1 MVSRRFLLNTL
12 KLSCSSRC
20 SLVINAQVFLLNIT
34 GCSVSNVRQ
43 ISLFTSG
50 VYQKTASIKTKLNNN
65 TRSQLLTRQDVL
77 IVLEKFCRQ
86 QEIRKMA
93 AEKGIDNKLFMDCY
107 IAYQQHCTT
116 MKDLSEGETRLFKEL
131 RRTKSEYERLFA
143 YFLAYSQR
151 LFPHLCHVDE
161 LKDIAN
167 LQQPQSWY
175 PDARSIH
182 RKVIFHAGPTNSGK
196 THSALECFMES
207 YSGVYCGPLRLL
219 AAEVFKRT
227 NDRGVPCD
235 LVTGEDR
242 RYVLDNMQRAN
253 HLSSTVEM
261 LSMEL
266 RLGVAV
272 IDEIQMLR
280 DEQRGWAWTRALLGV
295 ASEEVHLC
303 GEASAIKICEK
314 LLDPIGESIEVRNY
328 ERKSSLTIST
338 HGLRSLKNVHKGDCI
353 VCFSKRQIKQVADG
367 LNKLQ
372 IPFSVIYGSLP
383 PETKLAQAARFN
395 DPNDPTKVLVATD
408 AIGMGLN
415 LNIRRIIFRSL
426 VKPGDGRLIQNHM
439 AVQIAGRAGRY
450 NSPFK
455 NGIVTAMT
463 DDDAAILNDMLQKP
477 IDEIKAAGI
486 APTYEQLECFAQ
498 QLKHFTFVK
507 LLDSFVHFCNCS
519 EEFFLCTT
527 VQNQMRTLALALESI
542 DDNKMP
548 LNVRYTFCTA
558 PLNPEVRTA
567 FLWFKKMAHKF
578 CNGFPLTAQWM
589 KDSISWP
596 LKSPETSSDI
606 KHLEECYDILTA
618 YLWLGYRFPEMF
630 PDMEIVRDMCRTVN
644 KHIDNGLRLIHC

>member
-1 MVSRRFLLNTL
+1 MINGRFLSNTL
-12 KLSCSSRC
+12 KLSRSNRC
-20 SLVINAQVFLLNIT
+20 PLVVNAQVFLLNIT
-34 GCSVSNVRQ
+34 GCSVSNVRHFL
-43 ISLFTSG
+43 LFPSG
-50 VYQKTASIKTKLNNN
+50 VHQKTASIKTKPINS
-65 TRSQLLTRQDVL
+65 TKSQLLTRQDVL
-77 IVLEKFCRQ
+77 VVLEKFCRQ
-86 QEIRKMA
+86 QDIRKMA
-93 AEKGIDNKLFMDCY
+93 AENGIDNKLFMECY
-107 IAYQQHCTT
+107 IAYQQHCTG

-131 RRTKSEYERLFA
+131 KKTKSEYERLFT
-143 YFLAYSQR
+143 YFLDYSQR
-151 LFPHLCHVDE
+151 LFPHLCQVDE
-161 LKDIAN
+161 LKDIAS
-167 LQQPQSWY
+167 LQQPHSWY

-196 THSALECFMES
+196 THNALECFMES

-219 AAEVFKRT
+219 ATEVYKRT

-242 RYVLDNMQRAN
+242 RYALENMQRAN

-328 ERKSSLTIST
+328 ERKSALTIST
-338 HGLRSLKNVHKGDCI
+338 HGLRSLKNVQKGDCI
-353 VCFSKRQIKQVADG
+353 VCFSKRDIKQVANG
-367 LNKLQ
+367 LSKLQ
-372 IPFSVIYGSLP
+372 VPYSIIYGKLP

-395 DPNDPTKVLVATD
+395 DPDNPTKVLVATD

-426 VKPGDGRLIQNHM
+426 VKPSDGRLIQNHM
-439 AVQIAGRAGRY
+439 ALQIAGRAGRY
-450 NSPFK
+450 GSSFQ
-455 NGIVTAMT
+455 NGFVTAMT
-463 DDDAAILNDMLQKP
+463 DDDTAILNDMLQKP
-477 IDEIKAAGI
+477 IEEIKAAGI

-507 LLDSFVHFCNCS
+507 LLDSFINFCKCS
-519 EEFFLCTT
+519 EEFFLCKQ
-527 VQNQMRTLALALESI
+527 VRGEMRTLALALESF

-558 PLNPEVRTA
+558 PLNTDARIA
-567 FLWFKKMAHKF
+567 LQWFKKMAHNF
-578 CNGFPLTAQWM
+578 CDGNPLTAEWM
-589 KDSISWP
+589 K
-596 LKSPETSSDI
+596 KSPKTTDDI

-618 YLWLGYRFPEMF
+618 YLWLSYRFPEMF
-630 PDMEIVRDMCRTVN
+630 PDMQSVREMCKTVN
-644 KHIDNGLRLIHC
+644 NHIDAGLRFEFQ